1 MAAEDAT
8 TKREGPQS
16 AAPSAPTVA
25 PKKTPKKRRPT
36 AKKKKTAKKRRKRAK
51 KQSSA
56 KGARK
61 GKRGKDTAARP
72 GQRRGPHD
80 AARPGQRRGPHDAAR
95 PGQRRGPHDAAQP
108 EAIETAPKG
117 EVRQA
122 AETGGAVGESVHVS
136 SLRIFESLEPFQ
148 PEVATRA
155 APEPE
160 TKTRAEAVGTGPRD
174 PSAEALSPEE
184 LSPEEALAMLAEISP
199 QRATAGGR
207 VRHARPRGSVVMPSC
222 KVIAFESA
230 AVASEMRVAGSTVAR
245 LYGMVREEELDL
257 ELGRICQTVD
267 ELVDEWDGTALGQTV
282 ILIVNL
288 IGAER
293 FLEEFLS
300 EVPEVTEAFW
310 IAYETLRGEVT
321 SATNAFLAGQRAK
334 RRAKA
339 IGFGPRNVVAAART
353 GAEAVRWRVEW
364 GFGGK
369 FAARAS

>member
-80 AARPGQRRGPHDAAR
+80 AARPGQRRGPA
-95 PGQRRGPHDAAQP
+95 
-108 EAIETAPKG
+108 APKG

>member
-1 MAAEDAT
+1 MTAEDAT

-16 AAPSAPTVA
+16 AATSAPVVA
-25 PKKTPKKRRPT
+25 PQKTPRNRKPT
-36 AKKKKTAKKRRKRAK
+36 AKRSTAKKRRKRAK
-51 KQSSA
+51 KKSSA

-61 GKRGKDTAARP
+61 GKRGKHA
-72 GQRRGPHD
+72 
-80 AARPGQRRGPHDAAR
+80 
-95 PGQRRGPHDAAQP
+95 AAQP
-108 EAIETAPKG
+108 EARETAPKV
-117 EVRQA
+117 EVKQE

-136 SLRIFESLEPFQ
+136 SLRIFESLKPLR

-155 APEPE
+155 APEPG
-160 TKTRAEAVGTGPRD
+160 TKTRAEAVATERRD
-174 PSAEALSPEE
+174 PSAEE

-199 QRATAGGR
+199 RRATAGGR
-207 VRHARPRGSVVMPSC
+207 LRRPRPRGSVVMPSC

-230 AVASEMRVAGSTVAR
+230 AVESEMRVAGSTVAR
-245 LYGMVREEELDL
+245 LYGMVSEERLDL

-288 IGAER
+288 IGSER
-293 FLEEFLS
+293 FLEEFVS
-300 EVPEVTEAFW
+300 EVPEATEALW
-310 IAYETLRGEVT
+310 IVYETLRGEVT
-321 SATNAFLAGQRAK
+321 SATNDFLAAQRAK

-339 IGFGPRNVVAAART
+339 IGFGPRNVVTAART

-364 GFGGK
+364 GFGGR